1 MLTPMKV
8 GDVITRAKG
17 SSGVS
22 VRGLAALADVA
33 GSTIT
38 RIQGGVVDPT
48 MGTVEQ
54 ILGAA
59 GFELELRVVPR
70 GSRRPPALGDLS
82 DAWTERGGRL
92 RIEWTRWRAFLDHLA
107 LHPEAAPE
115 AIYVPPGPSGSRIV
129 DALLAGVADKVAD
142 DAGLPRPSWTA
153 SSPVLKEPFRPPVR
167 PGVPLE
173 VPTQLAARGLMVDIG
188 SLWRDRHTIGV

>member
-1 MLTPMKV
+1 MLTLMRV

-17 SSGVS
+17 SSGIS
-22 VRGLAALADVA
+22 VRGLAGLADVA

-54 ILGAA
+54 ILSAA

-70 GSRRPPALGDLS
+70 GSRRLPALGDLS

-115 AIYVPPGPSGSRIV
+115 AIYVPPGPSGSRII

-153 SSPVLKEPFRPPVR
+153 WAPVLDEPFRPPVR
-167 PGVPLE
+167 PGVSLE
-173 VPTQLAARGLMVDIG
+173 VPTQLATRGLMVDIE
-188 SLWRDRHTIGV
+188 SLWRDRQTTGV

>member
-1 MLTPMKV
+1 M
-8 GDVITRAKG
+8 G
-17 SSGVS
+17 SSGLS

-38 RIQGGVVDPT
+38 RIQGGAVDPT
-48 MGTVEQ
+48 VGTVEQ
-54 ILGAA
+54 ILSAA

-70 GSRRPPALGDLS
+70 GSRRPPGLGELC

-92 RIEWTRWRAFLDHLA
+92 RIEWTRWRGFLDHLA

-115 AIYVPPGPSGSRIV
+115 AIYVPPGPSGSPVV

-142 DAGLPRPSWTA
+142 DAGLRRPSWTA
-153 SSPVLKEPFRPPVR
+153 AAPVLEEPFRPPVR
-167 PGVPLE
+167 SGVPLE
-173 VPTQLAARGLMVDIG
+173 APAQLAARGLMVDTE
-188 SLWRDRHTIGV
+188 SLWRPRHTIGD